1 MKEIKNINDI
11 KFDSQLIKDTFD
23 KIALIYGYKFALS
36 LYKVL
41 CEKGASLNDKKS
53 I

>member
-11 KFDSQLIKDTFD
+11 KFDSQLIKATFD
-23 KIALIYGYKFALS
+23 IIVLLYGYKFALS
-36 LYKVL
+36 LYKIC
-41 CEKGASLNDKKS
+41 CERGDTLNDKKN